1 MKRLYQQIY
10 LTIIASLIM
19 VVLVLGILWQFGA
32 RDRFDRDIFEAA
44 ENLAALSLP
53 AADAPDLEQ
62 QRAIRRLSEALGV
75 DMRLFSAELKPIA
88 GWGEVLAAPDADRL
102 QSGRAGGFGPRA
114 WNIRLADGRWL
125 VVDAE
130 RDGPPRRHPLF
141 GMAIFLG
148 GIALAVALGA
158 YPFVRRLTRRL
169 ERLQLGVERI
179 GTGDFTTRVKPEGR
193 DEVAHLASSFNEAAE
208 KIEQLMAAHRQLLA
222 NTSHE
227 LRTPLARI
235 RLGLDLLKGDLDEER
250 RTSMRQDIT
259 ELDELIDELLLM
271 SRLDAKQTTTR
282 KDDVDLLAIVAE
294 ECARQEDCHL
304 QGEPVELNGDV
315 RLLRRMVRNLL
326 QNAALHGKP
335 PVEISL
341 SQHADRIVLDV
352 VDQGDGIA
360 AQDRQKIFEP
370 FFRGAD
376 RQGIKGYGLGLPIAR
391 QIALSHGGDAIAT
404 TTVKG
409 ATCMRVTL
417 RA

>member
-1 MKRLYQQIY
+1 MKRLYHQIY

-19 VVLVLGILWQFGA
+19 VVVVLGILWQFGA

-53 AADAPDLEQ
+53 SVDASDLEQ

-75 DMRLFSAELKPIA
+75 DMSLFSSDRRPIA
-88 GWGEVLAAPDADRL
+88 SWGEVLDPPDPDRQ
-102 QSGRAGGFGPRA
+102 QSGRARGFGPGA

-125 VVDAE
+125 VVDAD
-130 RDGPPRRHPLF
+130 RDGPPRRHPLLS
-141 GMAIFLG
+141 MAMFLG

-169 ERLQLGVERI
+169 ERLQAGVERI
-179 GTGDFTTRVKPEGR
+179 GTGDFSTRVKPEGR
-193 DEVAHLASSFNEAAE
+193 DEVAQLASSFNDAAE
-208 KIEQLMAAHRQLLA
+208 KIERLMGAHRQLLA

-250 RTSMRQDIT
+250 RSSLRQDIA

-271 SRLDAKQTTTR
+271 SRLDAKETSAR
-282 KDDVDLLAIVAE
+282 RDDVDLLAIVAE
-294 ECARQEDCHL
+294 ECARHQDCHL
-304 QGEPVELNGDV
+304 HGEPALLTGDA

-326 QNAALHGKP
+326 QNAELHGKP
-335 PVEISL
+335 PVEIRL
-341 SQHADRIVLDV
+341 SSHGGKIVLDV
-352 VDQGDGIA
+352 VDHGTGIA
-360 AQDRQKIFEP
+360 SSDRERIFEP
-370 FFRGAD
+370 FFRGSD
-376 RQGIKGYGLGLPIAR
+376 RQSVKGYGLGLPIAR
-391 QIALSHGGDAIAT
+391 QIALSHGGDVIAT
-404 TTVKG
+404 ITAEG

-417 RA
+417 QA